1 MKETV
6 EKILI
11 EENGIGGFDSYHVPG
26 IITSSN
32 GDLLLTYE
40 GRRGN
45 GNERALF
52 LRRCRLGRNE
62 KWTEKTEENRRGIG
76 DPTERADKNIA
87 NTHQYIQIGERIV
100 MAEQKTGELLHNPLL
115 IAGPSGHVWFFWCQD
130 YGRLFLR
137 ESADHGASFG
147 PVRELTAAIDGF
159 RRDWPVTLWSI
170 APGHGIC
177 MKDGTVVLPLW
188 LSRGENAHLP
198 ACFACLFSRDQGK
211 TWECSSVVPAGN
223 GVGDPTEA
231 SVAERMDG
239 TLLAT
244 MRHEIRGS
252 RKRAFCG
259 GGPVGWGPAWLNPK
273 LPDPICHGALLSI
286 GEAGMLFVN
295 CSYEDEPALLRQKAG
310 EDVRW
315 SLDARQKL
323 TIRLS
328 MDDGKSW
335 SDGLMIE
342 KEAGASDLAKS
353 EDNHLIYCFYE
364 EGWADGNCI
373 FNRNL
378 KLAQLP
384 LRALRLQ
391 ELKLQA
397 SETGEK

>member
-11 EENGIGGFDSYHVPG
+11 EENGVGGFDSYRVPG

-87 NTHQYIQIGERIV
+87 NTHQYIQIGERSV

-188 LSRGENAHLP
+188 LSRGENAHFQPASP
-198 ACFACLFSRDQGK
+198 ACSAGTRGK
-211 TWECSSVVPAGN
+211 HG
-223 GVGDPTEA
+223 
-231 SVAERMDG
+231 SVAASCRPGMEWAILRRPLWPSVWTERCWLRCAMRSGAAGSERFVREARLDG
-239 TLLAT
+239 D
-244 MRHEIRGS
+244 RHG
-252 RKRAFCG
+252 
-259 GGPVGWGPAWLNPK
+259 
-273 LPDPICHGALLSI
+273 
-286 GEAGMLFVN
+286 
-295 CSYEDEPALLRQKAG
+295 
-310 EDVRW
+310 
-315 SLDARQKL
+315 
-323 TIRLS
+323 
-328 MDDGKSW
+328 
-335 SDGLMIE
+335 
-342 KEAGASDLAKS
+342 
-353 EDNHLIYCFYE
+353 
-364 EGWADGNCI
+364 
-373 FNRNL
+373 
-378 KLAQLP
+378 
-384 LRALRLQ
+384 
-391 ELKLQA
+391 
-397 SETGEK
+397 